1 MYPSKVQETPMM
13 QERKY
18 ENWRC
23 ETSGGSGSCTSFTA
37 IASFTMMMINS
48 ELSATNF
55 CEFIP

>member
-23 ETSGGSGSCTSFTA
+23 ELKRQEDQVLVLTA
-37 IASFTMMMINS
+37 IAGCLYHTSLLRGGGSVI
-48 ELSATNF
+48 
-55 CEFIP
+55 

>member
-23 ETSGGSGSCTSFTA
+23 ETSGGSGSCSSFTA
-37 IASFTMMMINS
+37 NAGCLYHTSLLRGGGSVI
-48 ELSATNF
+48 
-55 CEFIP
+55 